1 MIVPLVENEDMYT
14 AASEQ
19 SGYVMP
25 RYRETPMMGGNFW
38 GRIVG
43 FAKGLFSK
51 VAPHISNLVTEA
63 QPHVKRLAGK
73 AIDSAIDNAVEGV
86 TYIKTQR
93 RTEEEKK
100 CWKKFEEN
108 EQNQIIKMSFITSGS
123 EQGMLT
129 ENQLFYVPPT
139 ITER

>member
-1 MIVPLVENEDMYT
+1 MIIPLVENEDVYT
-14 AASEQ
+14 AAFEQ
-19 SGYVMP
+19 SGYGMP
-25 RYRETPMMGGNFW
+25 RYRGSPMMGGNFW

-86 TYIKTQR
+86 TAKLKGGQKKRGVGRNLKKTSR
-93 RTEEEKK
+93 IR
-100 CWKKFEEN
+100 
-108 EQNQIIKMSFITSGS
+108 
-123 EQGMLT
+123 
-129 ENQLFYVPPT
+129 
-139 ITER
+139 